1 MKKVLISIPWFFP
14 AFKAGGPIQSILN
27 LVSSNQ
33 KNICYY
39 IFTSDHDVDGTA
51 IEVSKK
57 NKWIPFNEHT
67 YVWYNDTRFAFSNLN
82 KEIKLLNSNFIFING
97 IYSLHYSILPLL
109 FLSISQKILSV
120 RGMLHPGALSQKPY
134 KKKLFLSFLKLCNI
148 QKRIS
153 FHATDKIEEQIIHSI
168 FGNNASVF
176 VAANYPKKII
186 DAIPKEKK
194 SNTLHL
200 ITVALI
206 SPMKNHLL
214 VLQSLQNLPHKIN
227 YTIIGAIKD
236 IAYWDECLDVI
247 SKLPPNIKVN
257 YVGEKSPEL
266 ISNYLSQAD
275 VFIMPSKS
283 ENYGHAIIEA
293 LQSGLPVITSNKTP
307 WNRLFKN
314 NAGYN
319 TDLSVKSIS
328 ETISFFCNMDAAT
341 LNKWSNGAISY
352 AKESINLDEIN
363 TQYALMFNIKN

>member
-1 MKKVLISIPWFFP
+1 MKKVFISIPWFFP

-27 LVSSNQ
+27 LVTSYQ
-33 KNICYY
+33 KNIQFY
-39 IFTSDHDVDGTA
+39 IFTSIQDVDGTE
-51 IEVSKK
+51 IKVSEK

-67 YVWYNDTRFAFSNLN
+67 YVWYNDSRFAFSNLKN
-82 KEIKLLNSNFIFING
+82 EVKLLNPDFVFING
-97 IYSLHYSILPLL
+97 IYSLYYSILPLL
-109 FLSISQKILSV
+109 FLSIPKKILSV
-120 RGMLHPGALSQKPY
+120 RGMLHPGALSQKPI

-148 QKRIS
+148 KKRIS
-153 FHATDKIEEQIIHSI
+153 FHATDKIEEQIIYSI

-176 VAANYPKKII
+176 AAANYPKKII
-186 DAIPKEKK
+186 DAIPKEKQ

-214 VLQSLQNLPHKIN
+214 VLESLQNLPHKIN

-236 IAYWDECLDVI
+236 VAYWDECLDVI

-307 WNRLFKN
+307 WNRLFEN
-314 NAGYN
+314 TAGYN
-319 TDLSVKSIS
+319 TDLSLQSIS
-328 ETISFFCNMDAAT
+328 ESIVFFCKMDAAT
-341 LNKWSNGAISY
+341 YSKWNNAAKSY
-352 AKESINLDEIN
+352 AKESINLEEIN
-363 TQYALMFNIKN
+363 TQYALMFDIKN